1 MFVMRAL
8 GYSPQGGTIAPI
20 EFVSG
25 LIPLAGLYFG
35 VKSFKE
41 NDCKGHM
48 GFLEALLQ
56 CFKIL
61 LIGGVI
67 TTAAA
72 IIYVEEI
79 DGSNLMEFSGRI
91 FGALLLA
98 LFALALSDP
107 NLPGQYSLCPFSAAF
122 AESSL
127 VGHPGAANYRL
138 PDFYI
143 ATPETRPAESVRIS
157 SGRKILIQAAGFTAL
172 IALFTDN
179 TNSLTS
185 FALPFI

>member
-1 MFVMRAL
+1 MKNAIITGLIIGVVSGVWMFVMRAL

-91 FGALLLA
+91 FGALLLGL
-98 LFALALSDP
+98 LFAL
-107 NLPGQYSLCPFSAAF
+107 G
-122 AESSL
+122 
-127 VGHPGAANYRL
+127 
-138 PDFYI
+138 
-143 ATPETRPAESVRIS
+143 TSV
-157 SGRKILIQAAGFTAL
+157 L
-172 IALFTDN
+172 
-179 TNSLTS
+179 LTS
-185 FALPFI
+185 KPNKVD